1 MLTHTLLARRLAAIT
16 QNGSRRLRGLRRF
29 PEGERPGR
37 EDRRIVRS
45 LVSESEEVKASFV
58 AVCNPIEKLDF
69 SPFLHALVIQSAID
83 PLFSLSVAGKPIMMV
98 LQAAHKGILFVCLF
112 VGPQAKS
119 AIVPLSSH

>member
-1 MLTHTLLARRLAAIT
+1 MIYGSCSLTLLARRLAAIS

-98 LQAAHKGILFVCLF
+98 SSRLPIKAFCLSACLLVHKPNL
-112 VGPQAKS
+112 P
-119 AIVPLSSH
+119 